1 MEPAQKIQDLVAW
14 QLACRLRDLIDRM
27 TEGERVQRD
36 VSFRDQIRN
45 ASASVASNLAEGFG
59 RYYPKSNA
67 AFVRI
72 AKGSLTETQNHLKH
86 GRKKKY
92 WNSDDYETAW
102 RLSCRTM
109 KATSHYLVYLEACNN
124 EVPSR
129 EEPRAQDSEVSTGE
143 PATQIGKSRGAN
155 PDPRT

>member
-67 AFVRI
+67 AFV
-72 AKGSLTETQNHLKH
+72 
-86 GRKKKY
+86 
-92 WNSDDYETAW
+92 SDDYETAW